1 MTPSSHKGRLA
12 LVALLL
18 SLFVLLSGRAA
29 AQASGEVEALQPL
42 PVGVLLRGQDTGN
55 VIIVLGS
62 EADGQ
67 AANFG
72 RWQLALQDVLNIL
85 GVESRPSAADP
96 AMLELTSSFLR
107 TTLDTTRLT
116 ESPDLGLAI
125 STEQVQDVFSTPLS
139 FDASVFAIDFA
150 APEPGASVRQAEG
163 LPPLSLEGLEPF
175 DPPPVTLSSVS
186 QSFRASSSLLLNDPQ
201 VSGETQLAGGLL
213 GGSYYLRLDESDLLE
228 PEGWVLDEAR
238 YFLPGDDLDYTFGV
252 YDPFWEL
259 DADFAG
265 LTVVYRSG
273 FEVSDRASGGSDL
286 LPRDVG
292 GEAEPG
298 SVVRL
303 VETGRETALIAEVLV
318 DSTGLYRF
326 EDVPTTGAETR
337 YTVLI
342 YPGGLLSAEPL
353 RREFDFQSVEEQI
366 PVGAFSVSA
375 AAGLERVFLSADEV
389 GAAPSLPVL
398 GAYGGVLG
406 ALSARYGVLEPLTL
420 GAGIVYDDGLRA
432 FGEGFFA
439 PDGVPLTAAVRG
451 TSPVLYSP
459 LAEDDPEDA
468 ESFALEGRLDYAP
481 LEELAFEGVLS
492 ETLQRFG
499 VRYYPV
505 DELQLRADAD
515 SADVALFGVRVL
527 NVPLWRLQNFAD
539 AEISLAG
546 EFRFSLSLRD
556 PETGLSL
563 RGSGNESALSTT
575 LAFAPPEVFGGLA
588 VGEGH
593 ELRLENE
600 VRFEDGTLTWNP
612 VYSYT
617 SPLRTA
623 LSQPLFG
630 MQAGYT
636 FSTLGLGAPLT
647 DASRFDLSGRVGVL
661 GGLYL
666 EAGYQGLFIPATDR
680 LTLGL
685 TGSYT
690 LSGGGLVPAASLRP
704 TEEAE
709 GGAVIAVFFDRDA
722 DGDRDPGE
730 ALYSENLELLLQLT
744 SVDNTE
750 VRVSENNVTAE
761 VTQVPLAAGD
771 YRLDLDPAGYPLN
784 FSPAQSSYA
793 VRVSPGVY
801 TSVQIP
807 LTPSFSRIGV
817 LRGADGEPIVGA
829 RVEAVSVGGE
839 TTFSVTS
846 AAGVYYLD
854 GLTFGSYR
862 LQVLGQ
868 PTSPATL
875 VLDVASEPYA
885 ELDLTTPALEA
896 K

>member
-1 MTPSSHKGRLA
+1 MNPSLRRGRLA

-18 SLFVLLSGRAA
+18 SLLAPLYDRAA

-62 EADGQ
+62 ETDGQ

-85 GVESRPSAADP
+85 QVESRPSAADP
-96 AMLELTSSFLR
+96 AVLELTSSFLR
-107 TTLDTTRLT
+107 TTLDTSQLT

-125 STEQVQDVFSTPLS
+125 TTEQVQDVFSTPLA
-139 FDASVFAIDFA
+139 FDASVFAINFA
-150 APEPGASVRQAEG
+150 APEPGASVRQAKG
-163 LPPLSLEGLEPF
+163 LPLLSLEGLEPF
-175 DPPPVTLSSVS
+175 DPPLVTLSSFS
-186 QSFRASSSLLLNDPQ
+186 QSFDLGSSLLLDDPQ
-201 VSGETQLAGGLL
+201 ISGETQLSGGLL
-213 GGSYYLRLDESDLLE
+213 GGSYYLRFNESDLLA

-238 YFLPGDDLDYTFGV
+238 YFLPGDDLDYTFGI
-252 YDPFWEL
+252 YDPLWDL

-286 LPRDVG
+286 LPRDIG

-303 VETGRETALIAEVLV
+303 VETGRETVIIAEVLV

-326 EDVPTTGAETR
+326 EDVPTTGIETR
-337 YTVLI
+337 YTVLV
-342 YPGGLLSAEPL
+342 YSGGLLSAEPL
-353 RREFDFQSVEEQI
+353 RLEFDFQSVEEQI

-375 AAGLERVFLSADEV
+375 AAGLERVFLSAAEV
-389 GAAPSLPVL
+389 GMDLSLPVL
-398 GAYGGVLG
+398 GAYGGVMG

-432 FGEGFFA
+432 FGEGFFS
-439 PDGVPLTAAVRG
+439 PDGVPLRAAVRG
-451 TSPVLYSP
+451 TSPVLTNL

-468 ESFALEGRLDYAP
+468 ENFALEGRLDYAP
-481 LEELAFEGVLS
+481 LEQLAFEGVVS

-499 VRYYPV
+499 VRYYPI
-505 DELQLRADAD
+505 EKLQLRADAD
-515 SADVALFGVRVL
+515 SADVALFGLRVL
-527 NVPLWRLQNFAD
+527 NAPLWRLQNFAD
-539 AEISLAG
+539 AEINLAG
-546 EFRFSLSLRD
+546 EFRFSYLLRD

-563 RGSGNESALSTT
+563 RQSGNESALSTT
-575 LAFAPPEVFGGLA
+575 FTFAPPGVLGGL
-588 VGEGH
+588 VIGEGH

-600 VRFEDGTLTWNP
+600 YRFEEATLTWRP

-617 SPLRTA
+617 SPLRTVG
-623 LSQPLFG
+623 SQPLFG
-630 MQAGYT
+630 VQAGYT
-636 FSTLGLGAPLT
+636 FTTLGLGTVST
-647 DASRFDLSGRVGVL
+647 DASRIDLSGGVNL
-661 GGLYL
+661 VEGLYL
-666 EAGYQGLFIPATDR
+666 EAGYQGLFNLETDR
-680 LTLGL
+680 LTFGL

-690 LSGGGLVPAASLRP
+690 ISGGGLVPAASLRP

-722 DGDRDPGE
+722 DGNRDPGE
-730 ALYSENLELLLQLT
+730 ELYAENLELLLKLT
-744 SVDNTE
+744 GVNNAE
-750 VRVSENNVTAE
+750 VRVSANNVTAD
-761 VTQVPLAAGD
+761 VTQVPLAAGS

-784 FSPAQSSYA
+784 FSPAQTAYA

-801 TSVQIP
+801 TSVQVP

-817 LRGADGEPIVGA
+817 LRDANGEPVVGT
-829 RVEAVSVGGE
+829 RIEAVSAGDE
-839 TTFSVTS
+839 TAFSITS
-846 AAGVYYLD
+846 GAGVYYLD
-854 GLTFGSYR
+854 GLAFGSYR

-885 ELDLTTPALEA
+885 ELDLTTTALGAE
-896 K
+896 